1 MNLSTFETLPF
12 SLVVVHVDRQ
22 AKMKTDTLLYQAQAV
37 CQSMHSPIGKV
48 SGGGKWKGEKKK
60 KRGGGGGA
68 GQKLDEEEKDRMN
81 EFGQSTVDTWLR
93 EGRVR

>member
-1 MNLSTFETLPF
+1 MLWWYSILKIWNTLNSLYLECFERRMHHCRCTMNLSTFETLPF

-48 SGGGKWKGEKKK
+48 SGGGK
-60 KRGGGGGA
+60 
-68 GQKLDEEEKDRMN
+68 
-81 EFGQSTVDTWLR
+81 
-93 EGRVR
+93 